1 MIYTIQY
8 RDFVDIIKIR
18 TLDDGSIEYD
28 VVEGEKHDMLVK
40 APGGKLYLDGEEGT
54 MEVSEL
60 NSFSNNLADNQSR
73 GFTYSTT
80 AILLITHIKLN
91 EL

>member
-40 APGGKLYLDGEEGT
+40 APDGKLYLDGEEVT